1 MIKTV
6 IFDLDGLLIN
16 SEPLWHRA
24 EEAAFADV
32 GIVLTPQMSLHN
44 TGLRINEVVAMWHT
58 VFANSWKGKS
68 PEAVTNDILDRLL
81 HLLSTEATL
90 MDGAAELLDFFRQ
103 MDVNLAIASS
113 SPTKIIAAALSKFG
127 LSSYFHTTVSA
138 QHLPYGKPHPAV
150 FLETADFFDTP
161 PIQCLVFEDS
171 FNGLIAAKAAQMK
184 TVVVPSAEQYK
195 QTRFDIADLK
205 LPSLALFSKQHWQ
218 VLQHSSIDTF
228 QS

>member
-16 SEPLWHRA
+16 SEPLWYKA
-24 EEAAFADV
+24 EKAGFADV
-32 GIVLTPQMSLHN
+32 GIELTPQMSLHN

-58 VFANSWKGKS
+58 VFAKSWKGES
-68 PEAVTNDILDRLL
+68 PEAVTNNILDNLL
-81 HLLSTEATL
+81 HLIATEATL
-90 MDGAAELLDFFRQ
+90 MDGAIEVLDFFGQ

-127 LSSYFHTTVSA
+127 LGAYFHTTVSA

-150 FLETADFFDTP
+150 FLETAAFFGTP

-171 FNGLIAAKAAQMK
+171 FNGLIAAKAAQIK
-184 TVVVPSAEQYK
+184 TVVVPDTEQYQ

-205 LPSLALFSKQHWQ
+205 LPSLALFTKQHWQ
-218 VLQHSSIDTF
+218 ALQHLSIETF
-228 QS
+228 HS